1 MARISRVTQLPGPI
15 HAAEELWYDLNRRAA
30 FVEGFG
36 QLVKVEGRLAGRR
49 RPGRL
54 EHSGRRPRG
63 VVAEKVDWFEART
76 GQTLYVEDEELRGTQ
91 TVRFEPAGAGQVRVS
106 LAFDWELKEGGAFKD
121 WVLVR
126 RRVGEAM
133 RRTLVRYRTERIAD
147 LDDSPL

>member
-36 QLVKVEGRLAGRR
+36 QLVKVEGGWPDVGGRVVWSTPAG
-49 RPGRL
+49 G
-54 EHSGRRPRG
+54 RG